1 VDGATTLANTEAP
14 VQTDDPL
21 ESEVEATVVAYAKS
35 KGCME
40 RKMNGP
46 GYRGW
51 PDRLFMY
58 NGKTIW
64 IEFKRLGER
73 PDNLQRFLH
82 GRLRDNGFDVEVVD
96 NIAAGRQV
104 IDRFTLHS
112 SDF

>member
-1 VDGATTLANTEAP
+1 MPER
-14 VQTDDPL
+14 L
-21 ESEVEATVVAYAKS
+21 ESEIESKVVDYAKS

-58 NGKTIW
+58 NGKVVW
-64 IEFKRLGER
+64 VEFKRLGEE
-73 PDNLQRFLH
+73 PTNLQRFIH

-96 NIAAGRQV
+96 NVLDGCRTIDNFIANS
-104 IDRFTLHS
+104 T
-112 SDF
+112 DF